1 MKNPQR
7 EQLDIDKLFEQEMA
21 KAETDSFALV
31 FRLVLK
37 ENLLIPLRM
46 HDYFEILYGERL
58 KGRIDYRQLM
68 LSFVLE
74 HVVKG
79 NQEYLIQHLLPERLA
94 SYLIYQNDFSG
105 YFHMYREGKVYCCRF
120 VIRKIGPTPENIFI
134 GIELNAKEPRTADQ
148 MDCGIRVVVFEKDDV
163 LKKLLSP
170 GYEVYGADSIQNVLD
185 VLAARKGRI
194 TSVLTGGGLSES
206 EVLDLLHAIG
216 EGEDAQKVPVLVTM
230 LEQWER
236 TEADFLAAGAF
247 DFQYLPHNVQVI
259 GNRLSKVHELKNK
272 SALISKMEKDGVTGL
287 YSREFFTRYATEK
300 MKDDLETEY
309 CFLCVDIENY
319 QMYVEKFGEVVGN
332 LVINHVSNCIRR
344 IFPDSLIGGRISDDE
359 IAFLLEKMPL
369 ENPDVLSEIRKNA
382 PIPNLSV
389 KIGMV
394 PANASIPVKNLYANA
409 STAISSIRMKYGETI
424 AEYSDAMRMDKQK
437 ELRILGSMEAAL
449 EQNQFSIYY
458 QPKHC
463 TETGRVCGSEALV
476 RWTHPEYGFMS
487 PGEFIPVFER
497 VGFIRGL
504 DRYVL
509 TKVCA
514 DLARWKAMGLPLIPV
529 SVNLSRRDFE
539 DEDLASWII
548 DRIKDFGLEP
558 GLVHIEVTESAFTDS
573 PEMVI
578 SGIRKLHENGFS
590 VELDDFGCGY
600 SSLTVLNNMD
610 IDVLKIDRSIILQD
624 SENQKRS
631 VLDFCIRLAKVM
643 GLKTVA
649 EGVETEAQRRR
660 LKKLQCDMIQ
670 GFYYSRPLPVS
681 GFEKYLVATKPKD

>member
-68 LSFVLE
+68 LSFILE

-94 SYLIYQNDFSG
+94 SFLIYQKDFSG
-105 YFHMYREGKVYCCRF
+105 YFHMYRDGKVHCCKY
-120 VIRKIGPTPENIFI
+120 VIKRIGPTPENVLI
-134 GIELNAKEPRTADQ
+134 GIELNVKEPRANDKI
-148 MDCGIRVVVFEKDDV
+148 DENIRVIVFEKDGA
-163 LKKLLSP
+163 LKDLLSSE
-170 GYEVYGADSIQNVLD
+170 YEVFGADNIETVMDMLY
-185 VLAARKGRI
+185 VRKDRI
-194 TSVLTGGGLSES
+194 TSILTGKGLSES
-206 EVLDLLHAIG
+206 EVQDLLHAIKK
-216 EGEDAQKVPVLVTM
+216 DKFSQNVPVHVTM
-230 LEQWER
+230 LEQWEHG
-236 TEADFLAAGAF
+236 ESDFLLEGAC
-247 DFQYLPHNVQVI
+247 DFLYLPYNAQVI
-259 GNRLSKVHELKNK
+259 GNRLSKVHELKIK
-272 SALISKMEKDGVTGL
+272 SALLSDMEKDEVSGL
-287 YSREFFTRYATEK
+287 YSREFFSRYATEK
-300 MKDDLETEY
+300 MKDNLEAEF

-332 LVINHVSNCIRR
+332 LVINHVSNCIKR
-344 IFPDSLIGGRISDDE
+344 IFPGAMIGGRLSEDE
-359 IAFLLEKMPL
+359 IAFILERMPSDL
-369 ENPDVLSEIRKNA
+369 PDVLSEIREAA

-409 STAISSIRMKYGETI
+409 ATAISSIRMKYGEAI

-463 TETGRVCGSEALV
+463 TESGKICGAEALV
-476 RWTHPEYGFMS
+476 RWTHPEYGFMN

-509 TKVCA
+509 AKVCS
-514 DLARWKAMGLPLIPV
+514 DLSRWEAMGLPVIPV

-539 DEDLASWII
+539 DEELASWII
-548 DRIKDFGLEP
+548 GLIKDFGLEP
-558 GLVHIEVTESAFTDS
+558 DLVHLEVTESAFTDS

-578 SGIRKLHENGFS
+578 AGVRKLHENGFA

-610 IDVLKIDRSIILQD
+610 IDILKIDRSIILQD

-631 VLDFCIRLAKVM
+631 ILEFCIRLAKVM

-649 EGVETEAQRRR
+649 EGVETESQRRR
-660 LKKLQCDMIQ
+660 LKRLQCDMIQ
-670 GFYYSRPLPVS
+670 GFYYSRPLPVG